1 MDNGWL
7 LPGNAG
13 YGEVSQGGRMH
24 NGRDG
29 VRRIGCLRPEARCF
43 FRQILYAA
51 DSLANVLE
59 HDERDW
65 GKDSLRKALA
75 LCIEVLQAI

>member
-1 MDNGWL
+1 MYYIDNAWL

-13 YGEVSQGGRMH
+13 YGEVSQGARK
-24 NGRDG
+24 
-29 VRRIGCLRPEARCF
+29 RIASFVE
-43 FRQILYAA
+43 ILYAA